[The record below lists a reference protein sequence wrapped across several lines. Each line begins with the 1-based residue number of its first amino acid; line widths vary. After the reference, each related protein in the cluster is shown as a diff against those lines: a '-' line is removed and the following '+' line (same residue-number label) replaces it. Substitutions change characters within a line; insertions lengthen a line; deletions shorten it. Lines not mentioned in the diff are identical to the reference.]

1 MHIGIGTIYLVL
13 ILAKILGLVTLG
25 WFWVITSI
33 IWLPLIAFLAFT
45 VASAIFAGIVAGVI
59 YLLER

>member
-25 WFWVITSI
+25 WFWIITSI
-33 IWLPLIAFLAFT
+33 IWLPLIVI
-45 VASAIFAGIVAGVI
+45 VAYTAAAAIFTGIVAGVI